1 MSIRRPRSIPTY
13 KLRFQP
19 QPSASGSGSD
29 VDATTNLLGAGM
41 GLSSKPLFTLPKM
54 VFNKVRS

>member
-19 QPSASGSGSD
+19 QPSASGSD